1 MLRKGESS
9 DLLINKD
16 KGSSQLNVTLTIKG
30 MELYFDENNR
40 CLGCITLGESIVE
53 LDSRS
58 SQESKTLFVK
68 GTIGY
73 VSLLD
78 LTRANGISNIHAAMS
93 KSVEVFGLH
102 DDNETSLASFDISQD
117 SNTGTDIVVKMTSVK
132 LVVLSVFLIEMY
144 TYAVDGALARS
155 LVSRKPPS
163 SSTTKSKQKKF
174 FATVTPD
181 SNVATANTV
190 DEFTSI
196 KPSFTALANI
206 VP

>member
-1 MLRKGESS
+1 MSPSLQSRSNSSKSMLNRRTSAYNSGVESSPGHTSSASAFNYGNSSSGNEEDILSFRRRQRRMLRKGESS
-9 DLLINKD
+9 DLSINKD

-93 KSVEVFGLH
+93 KSVEQLH
-102 DDNETSLASFDISQD
+102 RRD
-117 SNTGTDIVVKMTSVK
+117 
-132 LVVLSVFLIEMY
+132 
-144 TYAVDGALARS
+144 AVQPL
-155 LVSRKPPS
+155 
-163 SSTTKSKQKKF
+163 
-174 FATVTPD
+174 
-181 SNVATANTV
+181 
-190 DEFTSI
+190 
-196 KPSFTALANI
+196 
-206 VP
+206 